1 MRRRGGGREP
11 GHRAPPAPC
20 RGQANRVLGHHT
32 ALLAMIKGLPL
43 TYNKD
48 LQEDKQAL
56 GAASTPGIVSCTLGS
71 ACRIVLE
78 GVEPR
83 ESRSNGAGRGW
94 TPFFKRE
101 KPKANIPV
109 KNHTLGEMPL

>member
-48 LQEDKQAL
+48 LQEDKEPLFDAMNTMHGSVQIAGGVL
-56 GAASTPGIVSCTLGS
+56 AVSYTHLR
-71 ACRIVLE
+71 AHE
-78 GVEPR
+78 
-83 ESRSNGAGRGW
+83 
-94 TPFFKRE
+94 T
-101 KPKANIPV
+101 
-109 KNHTLGEMPL
+109 